1 MKISKELI
9 KAVNRYADYY
19 EKEEAKKNL
28 KNSFADT
35 KDELMAMNI
44 RINNGEEKRSDL
56 EDRIMEITQ
65 SKQQA
70 ESKKKNK
77 KKAIIRDIW
86 NNIGFPDSSVGKESV
101 CNAGNRS
108 LIPGS
113 RRSPGEGIGYP
124 LQYFG
129 LPLWLSW

>member
-9 KAVNRYADYY
+9 KAVNRDAYYY

-65 SKQQA
+65 
-70 ESKKKNK
+70 
-77 KKAIIRDIW
+77 
-86 NNIGFPDSSVGKESV
+86 P
-101 CNAGNRS
+101 
-108 LIPGS
+108 
-113 RRSPGEGIGYP
+113 
-124 LQYFG
+124 
-129 LPLWLSW
+129 

>member
-9 KAVNRYADYY
+9 KAVNRDADYY

-56 EDRIMEITQ
+56 EDRIMELTQ
-65 SKQQA
+65 
-70 ESKKKNK
+70 
-77 KKAIIRDIW
+77 
-86 NNIGFPDSSVGKESV
+86 P
-101 CNAGNRS
+101 
-108 LIPGS
+108 
-113 RRSPGEGIGYP
+113 
-124 LQYFG
+124 
-129 LPLWLSW
+129 

>member
-9 KAVNRYADYY
+9 KAVNRDADYY

-35 KDELMAMNI
+35 KDELMAMSI

-65 SKQQA
+65 
-70 ESKKKNK
+70 
-77 KKAIIRDIW
+77 
-86 NNIGFPDSSVGKESV
+86 P
-101 CNAGNRS
+101 
-108 LIPGS
+108 
-113 RRSPGEGIGYP
+113 
-124 LQYFG
+124 
-129 LPLWLSW
+129 

>member
-9 KAVNRYADYY
+9 KAVNRDADYY

-44 RINNGEEKRSDL
+44 RINNGEEKRIDL

-65 SKQQA
+65 
-70 ESKKKNK
+70 
-77 KKAIIRDIW
+77 
-86 NNIGFPDSSVGKESV
+86 P
-101 CNAGNRS
+101 
-108 LIPGS
+108 
-113 RRSPGEGIGYP
+113 
-124 LQYFG
+124 
-129 LPLWLSW
+129 

>member
-9 KAVNRYADYY
+9 KAVNRDADYY

-35 KDELMAMNI
+35 KDELMAINI

-65 SKQQA
+65 
-70 ESKKKNK
+70 
-77 KKAIIRDIW
+77 
-86 NNIGFPDSSVGKESV
+86 P
-101 CNAGNRS
+101 
-108 LIPGS
+108 
-113 RRSPGEGIGYP
+113 
-124 LQYFG
+124 
-129 LPLWLSW
+129 

>member
-9 KAVNRYADYY
+9 KAVNRDADYY

-65 SKQQA
+65 
-70 ESKKKNK
+70 
-77 KKAIIRDIW
+77 
-86 NNIGFPDSSVGKESV
+86 P
-101 CNAGNRS
+101 
-108 LIPGS
+108 
-113 RRSPGEGIGYP
+113 
-124 LQYFG
+124 
-129 LPLWLSW
+129 